1 MGARFILIIAV
12 FSLLY
17 GGLAVR
23 FYEVQVK
30 KGSTFASA
38 AENRFKTLFPARGGI
53 FVTDKR
59 GIDIPVAIKK
69 EYPYVYCIPQ
79 EIAKSGVDIKE
90 SAAKLSELLGI
101 SEEEITAKM
110 SKANDPHEDLT
121 KAIPEDMVAKV
132 EDLKIAGVKIGKLS
146 KRFYPYETLAA
157 HILGF
162 VSREDDKGKYGL
174 ESFYEDTLSGKAG
187 EAEGD
192 RFIAPLDGQDIKLTI
207 DQNIQA
213 RAERILEDA
222 VSKYKAKRGV
232 VIVME
237 PKTGAVL
244 AMAGAPS
251 FDPNKYGESDFDKFL
266 NYSVQALYE
275 PGSVFKLVTMASAID
290 SGKVTP
296 TTSYTDTGYIT
307 VNGKTIRNW
316 DHLAHGRLTM
326 TEVIEQSI
334 NTGSAFA
341 ERTMGHDL
349 FKSYVDKFGFNNKT
363 GIDLPGEM
371 IGDTRNLNKGAEIN
385 YVTASYGQGISVTPI
400 RMLSAVNA
408 IANNGIM
415 MKPHLLRKAS
425 EEIANPISAD
435 TAKKMTDIMVSAV
448 VKNKLAAVEGYS
460 VAGKTGTAFVP
471 EHGVYTDKVINTYVG
486 FAPAYDPKFSILI
499 RIDEPEGSP
508 LAGQS
513 VVPAFREL
521 TDFMLAYFNLPPD
534 KIESAR

>member
-1 MGARFILIIAV
+1 MGARFVLIIGIFA
-12 FSLLY
+12 FLY

-38 AENRFKTLFPARGGI
+38 AEDRFKTLLPVRGGI
-53 FVTDKR
+53 FVTDKS

-69 EYPYVYCIPQ
+69 EYPYVYCVPQ
-79 EIAKSGVDIKE
+79 ELNKAGVDIKE
-90 SAAKLSELLGI
+90 SAARLAEVLGI
-101 SEEEITAKM
+101 PEEGIIAKM

-121 KAIPEDMVAKV
+121 KAIPDDMVAKV
-132 EDLKIAGVKIGKLS
+132 EELNIVGVKIGKIS

-174 ESFYEDTLSGKAG
+174 ESFYEDLLSGKEG

-222 VSKYKAKRGV
+222 VSDYKAKRGL
-232 VIVME
+232 VIVMD

-251 FDPNKYGESDFDKFL
+251 FDPNKYGESELGNFL
-266 NYSVQALYE
+266 NYSTQAVYE
-275 PGSVFKLVTMASAID
+275 PGSVFKIVTMASAID
-290 SGKVTP
+290 SGAVTP
-296 TTSYTDTGYIT
+296 TTTYIDNGFIT

-316 DHLAHGRLTM
+316 DHKAHGKLTM

-334 NTGSAFA
+334 NTGTAFA
-341 ERTMGHDL
+341 ERTMGHDK
-349 FKSYVDKFGFNNKT
+349 FKSYIDKFGFNDKT
-363 GIDLPGEM
+363 GIDLPGEQ
-371 IGDTRNLNKGAEIN
+371 IGDTRTLNNGAEIN

-408 IANNGIM
+408 IANKGVI
-415 MKPHLLRKAS
+415 MKPHLLRKKS
-425 EEIANPISAD
+425 EEMNSPISAD

-448 VKNKLAAVEGYS
+448 VKNRIAAIEGYS

-471 EHGVYTDKVINTYVG
+471 EKGKYSDNVINTYVG

-499 RIDEPEGSP
+499 RIDEPEGAP

-521 TDFMLAYFNLPPD
+521 TDFMLAYFNIPPD
-534 KIESAR
+534 KVESAR